1 MYRES
6 LEHLVIPEGKKAIK
20 VLGSRE
26 ADSGV
31 NLPTSTAGPNTPYT
45 WKSTIL
51 YESLKKVTSG
61 RQKGSPYEGL
71 ILPFLHNVPGGNQ
84 IVKRSFSS
92 SKHSSSHM
100 KEEGTEI
107 KRGHLAAPNDLKD
120 LGNIR
125 QQLLTLQREI
135 KRNYATRTEVLH
147 YL

>member
-1 MYRES
+1 M
-6 LEHLVIPEGKKAIK
+6 KQTQ
-20 VLGSRE
+20 GSVCPS
-26 ADSGV
+26 AQLD
-31 NLPTSTAGPNTPYT
+31 PNTPYT

-51 YESLKKVTSG
+51 YDSLKQVTSG

-92 SKHSSSHM
+92 SKHSSSPM

-107 KRGHLAAPNDLKD
+107 KCGHLAAPKDLKD

-125 QQLLTLQREI
+125 QQLLILQREI
-135 KRNYATRTEVLH
+135 KRNYATQTEVLH
-147 YL
+147 HLSLISP

>member
-1 MYRES
+1 M
-6 LEHLVIPEGKKAIK
+6 KKTQ
-20 VLGSRE
+20 GSICPP
-26 ADSGV
+26 AQLD
-31 NLPTSTAGPNTPYT
+31 PNTPYP

-51 YESLKKVTSG
+51 YDSLKKVTSG

-71 ILPFLHNVPGGNQ
+71 TLPFLHNVPGGNQ

-107 KRGHLAAPNDLKD
+107 KCGHLAVSNDLKD
-120 LGNIR
+120 LGNIG

-135 KRNYATRTEVLH
+135 KRNYGTRTEVLH
-147 YL
+147 HL